1 MQEMVRVGDGLRV
14 SIVVLCACLS
24 TPVASRNAFCQTA
37 QEAQAVLERKDYK
50 TAEESYRKLLIGQ
63 PNSPEL
69 WTNLGIALQAE
80 GKSTPAIQAFQH
92 ALRLRYLPNAYALLA
107 EEKCKVRDLN
117 GARPMLSRILRE
129 QKVNGRLIAVVAPCY
144 LELDEPLESIEV
156 YQQLMDQPFFPDD
169 LARIQ
174 LIRSYLKAAQHFMRE
189 LEASPEGVEY
199 IRAIQIARDSGSTD
213 ARSAY
218 SLAERSSPYFKAD
231 LNFPRALKVWQ
242 GHPKDPALLYQM
254 SVLSGEEILKQVN
267 FCENRYQSSPYFEQF
282 RADAI
287 ANQHHLDEAS
297 AMYQLLIER
306 YPQLPELRYSL
317 GMLYIEQEQWSKALA
332 VFREQLSDHPNDER
346 TANRVSQCLINLQQY
361 QELRSFLHPWV
372 ERENSPLW
380 AHLDLATVFERA
392 GLPSDEIKELMAA
405 EKESPDDRSIHFR
418 LLTLDR
424 RAGDQVG
431 TAYEANELKRLQAQG
446 AHSQ

>member
-117 GARPMLSRILRE
+117 AARPMLSRILHE
-129 QKVNGRLIAVVAPCY
+129 QKINGQLIAVVAACY

-156 YQQLMDQPFFPDD
+156 YQRLMNQPFFPDD

-189 LEASPEGVEY
+189 LEASPGGSPY
-199 IRAIQIARDSGSTD
+199 IQAIQRARDSSSES
-213 ARSAY
+213 ARSAF
-218 SLAERSSPYFKAD
+218 SLAERSSPYFNAD
-231 LNFPRALKVWQ
+231 FDFHQALNSWQ
-242 GHPKDPALLYQM
+242 EHPKDPALLYQM
-254 SVLSGEEILKQVN
+254 SVLCGEEILKQVN
-267 FCENRYQSSPYFEQF
+267 FCEDRYQSSPYFEQF
-282 RADAI
+282 RADAV
-287 ANQHHLDEAS
+287 ANQHHLDEAA
-297 AMYQLLIER
+297 AMYQSLLER

-332 VFREQLSDHPNDER
+332 VFREQLSDHPDDER
-346 TANRVSQCLINLQQY
+346 AANRTSECLIKLQRY
-361 QELRSFLHPWV
+361 PELRSFLLPWV
-372 ERENSPLW
+372 EKENSPLW
-380 AHLDLATVFERA
+380 AHLDLAAVYENSD
-392 GLPSDEIKELMAA
+392 LPGDEIKELKTA

-424 RAGDQVG
+424 RVGDQAG
-431 TAYEANELKRLQAQG
+431 TAHEAKELKRLQVQA